1 MTGLVRAIRYLTI
14 VPVPGRGSV
23 GIGEIGQAAP
33 WFPFVGL
40 ILGVTLA
47 GVDSLTARL
56 FPGLLGAL
64 LTVTAWKLL
73 TGGLHLDGLADC
85 LDGLVGRD
93 REHRLAIMR
102 DSRIGT
108 FGAVGLILF
117 LMLEIVT
124 VAELGPAVRWRALIV
139 VPTLARAVPPVLA
152 RCFPSARPVGQG
164 ASFVTGVSA
173 LAAPVALGIAAV
185 IAVLTLRLAGV
196 AALVVGLA
204 MAFAVAWFQNR
215 RLGGLTGDVLGATVE
230 LAELGAL
237 LTLLAWLN
245 LRS

>member
-1 MTGLVRAIRYLTI
+1 M
-14 VPVPGRGSV
+14 PGRTTAGL
-23 GIGEIGQAAP
+23 ERIGQAAP
-33 WFPFVGL
+33 WFPVVGL

-47 GVDSLTARL
+47 GVDWVTSRL

-117 LMLEIVT
+117 LMLEIVA
-124 VAELGPAVRWRALIV
+124 VAELTPTVRWRALIA
-139 VPTLARAVPPVLA
+139 VPTLARAVPAVLG
-152 RCFPSARPVGQG
+152 RGFPAARPGGQG
-164 ASFVTGVSA
+164 AAFLAGVGR
-173 LAAPVALGIAAV
+173 LAAPIALLVALLV
-185 IAVLTLRLAGV
+185 CVLTLRVAGV
-196 AALVVGLA
+196 TALVAGLFVA
-204 MAFAVAWFQNR
+204 LAAAWFENR
-215 RLGGLTGDVLGATVE
+215 RLGGLTGDVLGAAIE
-230 LAELGAL
+230 LAELAAL
-237 LTLLAWLN
+237 LTVLAWLAPHE
-245 LRS
+245 